1 MIFNNEIE
9 LVKVLGWSKSS
20 KIIYIMNEMKK
31 SKGKEDIFNELVE
44 ENKVMKSKSFQVYWN
59 TIIRLKDDIQFV

>member
-1 MIFNNEIE
+1 MSFNNEIE

-31 SKGKEDIFNELVE
+31 SKSKEDIFNELVE

>member
-1 MIFNNEIE
+1 MSFNNEIE

-31 SKGKEDIFNELVE
+31 SKSKEDIFNELVE

-59 TIIRLKDDIQFV
+59 TIIRLKDDILFV

>member
-1 MIFNNEIE
+1 MSFNNEIE
-9 LVKVLGWSKSS
+9 LVKVLGWSKTS

-31 SKGKEDIFNELVE
+31 SKSKEDIFNELVE

>member
-1 MIFNNEIE
+1 MSFNNEIE

-31 SKGKEDIFNELVE
+31 SKSKEDIFKELVE

>member
-1 MIFNNEIE
+1 MSFNNEIE

-31 SKGKEDIFNELVE
+31 SKSKEDIFKELVE
-44 ENKVMKSKSFQVYWN
+44 ENKVMKSKSFQVYLN
-59 TIIRLKDDIQFV
+59 TINRLKDDIQFV

>member
-1 MIFNNEIE
+1 MSFNNEIE
-9 LVKVLGWSKSS
+9 LVKVLGWSKTS

-31 SKGKEDIFNELVE
+31 SKSKEDIFKELVE